1 MLVRFC
7 VWLEIFILD
16 HIFKGVGLFWQG
28 GHGQKAERGHSSA
41 WLAVTLCL
49 YSLPK
54 PMTGCH
60 LHGVCRPPP
69 SVNILWECLSRQTK
83 EVHLTSVLSG
93 SALTAKSNHHSAEG
107 QRASTYKWR
116 CEECSKGSI
125 LICPFLNESLFS

>member
-1 MLVRFC
+1 MSG
-7 VWLEIFILD
+7 W
-16 HIFKGVGLFWQG
+16 KYLFWITSL
-28 GHGQKAERGHSSA
+28 KALVCAGREGMARKQREAILVLG
-41 WLAVTLCL
+41 WLSPFSL

-93 SALTAKSNHHSAEG
+93 SALTVKSNHHSAEG